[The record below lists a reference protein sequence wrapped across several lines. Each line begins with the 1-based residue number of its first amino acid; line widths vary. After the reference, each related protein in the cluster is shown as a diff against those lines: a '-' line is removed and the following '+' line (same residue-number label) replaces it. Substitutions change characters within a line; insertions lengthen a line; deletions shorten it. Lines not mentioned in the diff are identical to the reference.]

1 MQHRDEK
8 AGHADAIANA
18 GATLAAAAMEQDP
31 PEEEA
36 RDEEA
41 EMLQAVR
48 SRVVECQP
56 IEWRCVP
63 DPECEAMQRG
73 GGDGMADR
81 APAGRNYSR
90 CQQASHSWPP
100 ALRQAPKQG
109 AVDPRIGHQR
119 RRD

>member
-31 PEEEA
+31 PEQQA

-56 IEWRCVP
+56 IERRCMP
-63 DPECEAMQRG
+63 DPECETMQCSGSDR
-73 GGDGMADR
+73 MADR
-81 APAGRNYSR
+81 TPAGRNHSCR
-90 CQQASHSWPP
+90 QQASRSRPP
-100 ALRQAPKQG
+100 VLRQAPEQST
-109 AVDPRIGHQR
+109 I
-119 RRD
+119 